1 MCQHVCRLPTA
12 VRPKVCQLVGAG
24 SGSSANSKFNIA
36 LIPIHRTWL
45 FIHIDPPPRAKCQ
58 RPFGAWVKVILYLV
72 SKSTQA
78 TCTCT
83 RCAFFL
89 SSFMGGG
96 VFHTGTAEREP
107 HTRVT
112 ALSLSLKPYL
122 YVTFSYRT
130 SSGRVSL
137 V

>member
-1 MCQHVCRLPTA
+1 
-12 VRPKVCQLVGAG
+12 
-24 SGSSANSKFNIA
+24 
-36 LIPIHRTWL
+36 
-45 FIHIDPPPRAKCQ
+45 
-58 RPFGAWVKVILYLV
+58 
-72 SKSTQA
+72 
-78 TCTCT
+78 
-83 RCAFFL
+83 
-89 SSFMGGG
+89 MGGG
-96 VFHTGTAEREP
+96 VSHTGTAEREP